1 MVADN
6 TRVVVIG
13 DALIDEFRDETG
25 SRDFVGGAALNVAVG
40 LSVLGVPTTLIAMI
54 GDDVD
59 GARIRA
65 FLDQHGVELVAT
77 VGPNGSSRAI
87 SDRTDGEP
95 RYEFNEAAWNRAVDF
110 GDAEHAAIDAAS
122 LVVVSCFPF
131 DDVAQTAALEAA
143 VADAPSR
150 LVIDPNPRAGMLHS
164 AERFLDGFRRLAA
177 SSLIVK
183 VGDDDADLLAG
194 EALAAFVER
203 LIASGAS
210 AVLGTA
216 GRDGAFV
223 RTASIEVAR
232 PIADLPGP
240 VVDTMG
246 GGDATL
252 ASSVASVRE
261 DGLPADAAAW
271 GVLLEDAM
279 IIAAA
284 TCRSEGALLRTPALP
299 A

>member
-1 MVADN
+1 MVAGN
-6 TRVVVIG
+6 RVVVIG

-54 GDDVD
+54 GDDED
-59 GARIRA
+59 GGRIRD
-65 FLDQHGVELVAT
+65 FLTDHGVELVAT
-77 VGPNGSSRAI
+77 IGPDGSSRAI

-95 RYEFNEAAWNRAVDF
+95 RYEFNQAAWNRAVDF
-110 GDAEHAAIDAAS
+110 GEAELAAIAAAP

-131 DDVAQTAALEAA
+131 DDAAQTAALETA
-143 VADAPSR
+143 VTDSRNR

-164 AERFLDGFRRLAA
+164 AERFLTGFERLAA
-177 SSLIVK
+177 SSLLVK
-183 VGDDDADLLAG
+183 VGDDDAELLAG
-194 EALAAFVER
+194 AALSAFVQR
-203 LIASGAS
+203 LIDGGTN

-223 RTASIEVAR
+223 RTTTIDVAR

-252 ASSVASVRE
+252 ASSVATVLE
-261 DGLPADAAAW
+261 NGLPTDTAGW

-284 TCRSEGALLRTPALP
+284 TCRSEGALLRTPGLP
-299 A
+299 S